1 MKARISIYV
10 LLAFA
15 ALLEQG
21 FCLPGSP
28 MALGAGSRRGR
39 IRVGRREDAR
49 GPDRTTRLR
58 GGGHDASLL
67 TKALF
72 VEAGIG
78 ISSRLS
84 LHVGPIL
91 LSLQE
96 SRPGHLHSFLQECWC
111 RETQHSADSGKRRV
125 IAVRP
130 FY

>member
-28 MALGAGSRRGR
+28 KALGAGSKSGG
-39 IRVGRREDAR
+39 IRMGQRVDAR

-58 GGGHDASLL
+58 GGGHDTSLL

-91 LSLQE
+91 LSPQK
-96 SRPGHLHSFLQECWC
+96 SRLGH
-111 RETQHSADSGKRRV
+111 
-125 IAVRP
+125 
-130 FY
+130 